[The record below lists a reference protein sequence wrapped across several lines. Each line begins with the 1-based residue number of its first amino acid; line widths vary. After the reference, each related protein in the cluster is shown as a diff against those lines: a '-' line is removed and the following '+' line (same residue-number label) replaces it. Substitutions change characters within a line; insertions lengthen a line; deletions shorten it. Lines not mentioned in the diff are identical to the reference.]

1 MSLTANF
8 DYCVEMTIE
17 KVREIFHLAFKSED
31 RYPHNI
37 EKQIPFGGH
46 TVDISVR
53 VLDDEDRASSL
64 DFQDEKHMLFSF
76 PFDLTAETPDAPDP
90 SLSRITM
97 QVRVE
102 VPGKLDHW
110 PEEDEEVLGITFED
124 IQPDDVNIVTLDG
137 LPTIDINNVVNAI
150 HNKYDQIDHVYPDAG
165 TGSTLI
171 LYDGTRDTTLSP
183 PNAATPFEIQG
194 VQETHGSDE
203 YLKVTLPIHVS
214 INLPGGT
221 TYTSYGN
228 IVFWRRF
235 IQTDTEITIQM
246 GAEPADAALATQV
259 NLDHTASIQAAEEAE
274 IQAEIHARY
283 NSVLHQYNYLGNTL
297 IVYNG
302 NSDPALIPPNAATPF
317 EIEADLEMHSGT
329 EYLKVTLPIY
339 VSVPSALNY
348 TSFGRIRFWR
358 AVTRTPATTI
368 NVNMGADPGIPAL
381 ATVVELDAPG
391 GAAIAPFIQPMFNSA
406 IGAFGTVSGPSF
418 EVVRQ
423 QIRTQAM
430 GAINNFGTVVEPA
443 PSEATARSMLQE
455 QIADYLRPRQYPVY
469 SPKSPDPDEPLS
481 TPVGFL
487 LVSDGILAI
496 LMNRRTGT
504 EADDH
509 APDDFLGGND
519 MALAVSRDKIFEY
532 IDDTV
537 EELFPGLNGSDGN
550 YSGSH
555 LVETDDGD
563 ATLKEMHISLADP
576 GSHDESEGHF
586 WVTGETEVHIDCWP
600 DPDVSFE
607 GPIFLDAIT
616 GTDEEGNCTFR
627 MEAVPG
633 DFDIDQS
640 CCSCIINW
648 LIPIVGPIMHF
659 VVENTVEEVGGELV
673 EDYAEGQE
681 RHIDAIPPVVNGI
694 AEVQACLVDVN
705 IRSDGLILPG
715 TLAIRRLGRSFE
727 DLEEDRDAP
736 RP

>member
-8 DYCVEMTIE
+8 DYCVEMSIE

-37 EKQIPFGGH
+37 EKQILFGGH
-46 TVDISVR
+46 MVDISVR
-53 VLDDEDRASSL
+53 VYDDDDRPASL
-64 DFQDEKHMLFSF
+64 EFQDEKHILFTF

-90 SLSRITM
+90 SLSRVTM
-97 QVRVE
+97 QVVIE
-102 VPGKLDHW
+102 VPGKLDNW
-110 PEEDEEVLGITFED
+110 PEEGEDVLGITFED
-124 IQPDDVNIVTLDG
+124 IQPADVNIVTLDG
-137 LPTIDINNVVNAI
+137 LPTIDINNVLNAI
-150 HNKYDQIDHVYPDAG
+150 HNKYDEIDHVYSDAG

-183 PNAATPFEIQG
+183 PNAATPFEIQA

-203 YLKVTLPIHVS
+203 YLKMTLPIHVTV
-214 INLPGGT
+214 NLPGGT

-235 IQTDTEITIQM
+235 IQTDTEITIHM
-246 GAEPADAALATQV
+246 GDEPTDAALATQV
-259 NLDHTASIQAAEEAE
+259 NLDNVAAIKAAEEAE
-274 IQAEIHARY
+274 IRAEIHARY
-283 NSVLHQYNYLGNTL
+283 GSIPHTHTFAGNTL
-297 IVYNG
+297 IIYNG
-302 NSDPALIPPNAATPF
+302 NSDPTLEPANAATPF
-317 EIEADLEMHSGT
+317 EIEAELETHSSV

-339 VSVPSALNY
+339 VSVPSAFGY
-348 TSFGRIRFWR
+348 TSYGRIRFWR
-358 AVTRTPATTI
+358 EVTRTPATTI
-368 NVNMGADPGIPAL
+368 SVNMGTAPSDPAL
-381 ATVVELDAPG
+381 QTVVELDAVGG
-391 GAAIAPFIQPMFNSA
+391 GAIEPFIQPMFDSA
-406 IGAFGTVSGPSF
+406 VIAFGTVSGPSF

-443 PSEATARSMLQE
+443 PSEAAARTMLQE

-469 SPKSPDPDEPLS
+469 SPKSPDPEEPLS

-487 LVSDGILAI
+487 LVSDGVLAI

-509 APDDFLGGND
+509 APDDFLASND

-537 EELFPGLNGSDGN
+537 DDLFPGLSGSNGN

-563 ATLKEMHISLADP
+563 ATLKELNISLADP
-576 GSHDESEGHF
+576 GAHDESEGHF

-600 DPDVSFE
+600 DPDVNFE
-607 GPIFLDAIT
+607 GPIFLDAII
-616 GTDEEGNCTFR
+616 GEDEEGLCTFR

-659 VVENTVEEVGGELV
+659 VVENTVEDVGGELV
-673 EDYAEGQE
+673 DDYAEGQE

-694 AEVQACLVDVN
+694 AEVQPCLIDVN
-705 IRSDGLILPG
+705 IRSDGMILPG

-727 DLEEDRDAP
+727 DLEEDHDAP